1 MGYILKTM
9 KKKLKE
15 ELEKIKS
22 EGLYRSLPD
31 IDEGAGKYILAG
43 GKKLLNLAS
52 NNYLGISEKEELVSE
67 SAAALRLF
75 GCSSGASRVVT
86 GNFSLYNSLERE
98 MAEFKE
104 TESCLVLNTGFM
116 ANLAVIASIATR
128 HTAVFSDKLN
138 HASIIDG
145 IKLSGANHIR
155 YRHNDTAHLAELL
168 EQYKDTKEKIIVTD
182 SVFSM
187 DGDRAN
193 LAEIVQLAERYG
205 ALTVVD
211 EAHATGVLGHGRG
224 LAHELGL
231 EKRIDIHMGTFSKAL
246 GSFGAYIAGNSDIT
260 DYIRNKGRAFIFTTS
275 LPPAV
280 IGANIGALKWLKHN
294 PDSGYN
300 LLQKAENLR
309 SALNK
314 AGFDTADSSTQ
325 IIPVII
331 GDNFAVQQAGKLLE
345 DAGIKVG
352 VIRPPTV
359 PEGTARLRLSVRL
372 DLNDDEILHVV
383 SSVRGLKNA

>member
-1 MGYILKTM
+1 
-9 KKKLKE
+9 
-15 ELEKIKS
+15 
-22 EGLYRSLPD
+22 
-31 IDEGAGKYILAG
+31 
-43 GKKLLNLAS
+43 
-52 NNYLGISEKEELVSE
+52 
-67 SAAALRLF
+67 
-75 GCSSGASRVVT
+75 
-86 GNFSLYNSLERE
+86 
-98 MAEFKE
+98 
-104 TESCLVLNTGFM
+104 
-116 ANLAVIASIATR
+116 
-128 HTAVFSDKLN
+128 
-138 HASIIDG
+138 
-145 IKLSGANHIR
+145 
-155 YRHNDTAHLAELL
+155 
-168 EQYKDTKEKIIVTD
+168 
-182 SVFSM
+182 M

>member
-1 MGYILKTM
+1 MRE
-9 KKKLKE
+9 KLKQ

-31 IDEGAGKYILAG
+31 IDEGAGKYVISG
-43 GKKLLNLAS
+43 GRRLLNLAS
-52 NNYLGISEKEELVSE
+52 NNYLGISEKQEIINE
-67 SAAALRLF
+67 SAAALRAF

-86 GNFSLYNSLERE
+86 GNFSLYGLLEKE
-98 MAEFKE
+98 TAEFKN
-104 TESCLVLNTGFM
+104 TESCLVLNTGYT
-116 ANLAVIASIATR
+116 ANLAVIASLAGR

-145 IKLSGANHIR
+145 IKLSGAKHIR

-168 EQYKDTKEKIIVTD
+168 EQYKDTEEKIIVTD

-187 DGDRAN
+187 DGDRAHLEEIVC
-193 LAEIVQLAERYG
+193 LAEKYG

-211 EAHATGVLGHGRG
+211 EAHATGVLGGGRG

-231 EKRIDIHMGTFSKAL
+231 EKRIDVHMGTFSKAL
-246 GSFGAYIAGNSDIT
+246 GSFGAYIAGDSAVI

-280 IGANIGALKWLKHN
+280 IGANLGALRWLRNN
-294 PDSGYN
+294 PSCGEE
-300 LLQKAENLR
+300 LLRKAETVRNE
-309 SALNK
+309 LNE

-331 GDNFAVQQAGKLLE
+331 GDNFKVQQAGSLLE
-345 DAGIKVG
+345 DSGIKTG

-372 DLNDDEILHVV
+372 DLNDDEMRHVIY
-383 SSVRGLKNA
+383 SVRRLKNA